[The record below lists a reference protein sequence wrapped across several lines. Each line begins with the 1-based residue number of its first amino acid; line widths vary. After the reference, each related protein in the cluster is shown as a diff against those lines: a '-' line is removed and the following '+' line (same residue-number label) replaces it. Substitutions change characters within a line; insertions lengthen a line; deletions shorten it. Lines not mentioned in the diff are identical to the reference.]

1 MMNTQKTTSPP
12 MAVALL
18 ACGLVMPSAQAI
30 TVPTD
35 ESCNKVRRYVA
46 RQMEDC
52 QHVIEK
58 PLIISGG
65 QCHAEG
71 VTTLS
76 DYPTLMHRDFMA
88 LASLQTSYIEN
99 NYKEMISQSIY
110 DIQASEGFDRVSSIN
125 AHVQGEVQMQVQGVV
140 ATDGTVP
147 VLLHGFGLQGIG
159 ELKKW
164 PATVR
169 IFLTLSNVEIRGH
182 YNVISGQLQAIPDL
196 STAEP
201 QVSHQVDVPFIFK
214 LLNKLT
220 PNIIRKLQAELGRF
234 SLRLS
239 KALGIDDELPARI
252 IYNANIQPGVL
263 TPLQGLQGKQPGDSI
278 NLLISFNHRQ
288 LEYKDPNAYFA
299 ATLFPGCV
307 FESAWE

>member
-1 MMNTQKTTSPP
+1 MQSLNTVSSSVLVFAAASLMAP
-12 MAVALL
+12 MV
-18 ACGLVMPSAQAI
+18 QAI
-30 TVPTD
+30 TLYPH
-35 ESCNKVRRYVA
+35 ESCHKVQRYVA

-52 QHVIEK
+52 QYVIEK

-125 AHVQGEVQMQVQGVV
+125 AYVQGEVQMKVLGVV
-140 ATDGTVP
+140 AADGTVP
-147 VLLHGFGLQGIG
+147 VLLNGFGLQGIG

-169 IFLTLSNVEIRGH
+169 IFLTLNDVEIRGH
-182 YNVISGQLQAIPDL
+182 YNVMTGQLQAIPDL
-196 STAEP
+196 STAQP
-201 QVSHQVDVPFIFK
+201 QISQQVDVPFVFK

-234 SLRLS
+234 SVRLS
-239 KALGIDDELPARI
+239 NALGIDEELPARI

-263 TPLQGLQGKQPGDSI
+263 TPLQGLQGKQPGDMI
-278 NLLISFNHRQ
+278 NLQISFNHHL

-299 ATLFPGCV
+299 AAQFPGCV
-307 FESAWE
+307 IESAWE

>member
-1 MMNTQKTTSPP
+1 MNTQKSINPS
-12 MAVALL
+12 MAVALV
-18 ACGLVMPSAQAI
+18 ACVLVLPTAQAF
-30 TVPTD
+30 TVPAD

-52 QHVIEK
+52 QHVIDK

-76 DYPTLMHRDFMA
+76 DYPTLMQRDFLA
-88 LASLQTSYIEN
+88 LASAQTSYIEN

-110 DIQASEGFDRVSSIN
+110 DIQANEGLDRVSSIN
-125 AHVQGEVQMQVQGVV
+125 AYVLGEVQMQVEGFV
-140 ATDGTVP
+140 AADGTVP
-147 VLLHGFGLQGIG
+147 VLLNGFHLQGIG

-169 IFLTLSNVEIRGH
+169 VFLTLNNVEIRGF
-182 YNVISGQLQAIPDL
+182 YNVLSRQLQAIPDL
-196 STAEP
+196 SKAEP
-201 QVSHQVDVPFIFK
+201 QVSHHVDVPFIFK
-214 LLNKLT
+214 LLNTLT

-234 SLRLS
+234 SVRLS
-239 KALGIDDELPARI
+239 NALGVGEALPARI

-263 TPLQGLQGKQPGDSI
+263 VPLRGLEGKQPGDSVS
-278 NLLISFNHRQ
+278 LKISFNHRL
-288 LEYKDPNAYFA
+288 LEYKDPHAYFA
-299 ATLFPGCV
+299 AAQFPGCV
-307 FESAWE
+307 IGSDWE